1 MESRP
6 ELAKAFVKAN
16 KSSMNE
22 NINTRKNIM
31 IILKKDFSITI
42 SLRSMF
48 SRNDGFYLKKITLI
62 ISIKPQRARTIPV
75 P

>member
-1 MESRP
+1 
-6 ELAKAFVKAN
+6 
-16 KSSMNE
+16 
-22 NINTRKNIM
+22 M

-48 SRNDGFYLKKITLI
+48 SRNDGDYLKKITLI

>member
-1 MESRP
+1 
-6 ELAKAFVKAN
+6 
-16 KSSMNE
+16 MNE

-48 SRNDGFYLKKITLI
+48 SRNDGVLSEENNSDYQHQTTKSEDDSRTLI
-62 ISIKPQRARTIPV
+62 EYFHAFFGKETF
-75 P
+75 